1 MPIMETA
8 AEYLDKT
15 ESAVKILFDGIDAYF
30 EVLRNE
36 PSGVRTHSQGEV
48 PLHENGQRIA
58 ENPEKLQ
65 AFKAQR
71 SFVAEYFA
79 LATLRGGVLQIA
91 AKAIECYSMVDDVPE
106 DCQDW
111 INSKQ
116 WVTARPFCIGR
127 RVHDVPIGLVIYAG
141 RNQAT
146 HFNEKKLYGLN
157 ETIFQRLSDRN
168 PSILDKDLR
177 DPSFDLLNPNLTI
190 FADNITT
197 LLGWRSFHEYNADMR
212 ALLLK

>member
-1 MPIMETA
+1 META

-36 PSGVRTHSQGEV
+36 HVQ
-48 PLHENGQRIA
+48 LAA

-65 AFKAQR
+65 AAFEAQR

-79 LATLRGGVLQIA
+79 LAALCGAVLQIA
-91 AKAIECYSMVDDVPE
+91 AKAIECYSKVDGVPE
-106 DCQDW
+106 DCQDSFSGPK
-111 INSKQ
+111 I
-116 WVTARPFCIGR
+116 RLFCIGR

-168 PSILDKDLR
+168 PSILDKGQR

>member
-1 MPIMETA
+1 META

-36 PSGVRTHSQGEV
+36 PSGVRSHSQGEV

-91 AKAIECYSMVDDVPE
+91 A
-106 DCQDW
+106 
-111 INSKQ
+111 
-116 WVTARPFCIGR
+116 
-127 RVHDVPIGLVIYAG
+127 
-141 RNQAT
+141 
-146 HFNEKKLYGLN
+146 
-157 ETIFQRLSDRN
+157 
-168 PSILDKDLR
+168 
-177 DPSFDLLNPNLTI
+177 
-190 FADNITT
+190 
-197 LLGWRSFHEYNADMR
+197 
-212 ALLLK
+212 

>member
-1 MPIMETA
+1 META

-36 PSGVRTHSQGEV
+36 PSGVRSHSQGEL
-48 PLHENGQRIA
+48 PLHEYVQWAA

-65 AFKAQR
+65 AAFEAQR
-71 SFVAEYFA
+71 SFVAESFA
-79 LATLRGGVLQIA
+79 FATLCGAVLQIA

-157 ETIFQRLSDRN
+157 KTIFQRLSDRN
-168 PSILDKDLR
+168 PSILDKGQR
-177 DPSFDLLNPNLTI
+177 DPSFDLSNPNLTI

-212 ALLLK
+212 ALLLE